1 MKKQVAAALSIA
13 GVLVAG
19 SAAAMVNSQVLS
31 SNVASASAAPATT
44 STVPSGPSTTIA
56 TAPSTTLPGTS
67 TTVMGDAAA
76 AGLAAYQVGDAGTVT
91 LDASGAELV
100 VVSAVANPGWVTAE
114 VDHQGDA
121 LSVKVEFVSAT
132 TKVEFRASSLFGVI
146 TTSVESTDLTAPTG
160 TVGSTRGGHTSG
172 TVADDHDDD
181 GEYES
186 EDHESEDHESD
197 EHEAGD
203 DD

>member
-44 STVPSGPSTTIA
+44 STVPAGPSTTIA
-56 TAPSTTLPGTS
+56 TAPSTTLPSTS
-67 TTVMGDAAA
+67 TTVVGDAAA

-114 VDHQGDA
+114 VDHEGDA
-121 LSVKVEFVSAT
+121 LRVKVEFVSAT

-146 TTSVESTDLTAPTG
+146 TTSVESTDLTAPAG
-160 TVGSTRGGHTSG
+160 TVGGHSSG
-172 TVADDHDDD
+172 TVADDHADDD

-186 EDHESEDHESD
+186 EDHESEDHED